1 MCISLGYK
9 KTLCV
14 VIIVSIICIFFL
26 DFDRFGLYVHP
37 TPYHNSGIAMPNVGF
52 EHYPHTVRLPRVNN
66 HVLRVVLQYYNANL
80 HKVYITRLCRRM
92 QYRKKTT
99 YMLSKAVQKPVADE
113 DEGEVEYDSVGKNI
127 KRTNNHIYFYSEV
140 TRETIFD
147 LIMHIKDAEEEN
159 LITSI
164 KLHIDSIPIFLHI
177 NSNGGSVFDAF
188 NAIDVIQAC
197 RMPVH
202 TIVEGATASAGTL
215 MSVVGKKK
223 YMTKNAFMLI
233 HQLSS
238 VCWGKMSEIEDEF
251 ENLQELTEKI
261 KEIYSENTKIPK
273 KELNKLL
280 QHDLWLNSSK
290 SLKYGLVDELWTG

>member
-1 MCISLGYK
+1 MPRTRKNI
-9 KTLCV
+9 T
-14 VIIVSIICIFFL
+14 
-26 DFDRFGLYVHP
+26 YV
-37 TPYHNSGIAMPNVGF
+37 
-52 EHYPHTVRLPRVNN
+52 
-66 HVLRVVLQYYNANL
+66 
-80 HKVYITRLCRRM
+80 
-92 QYRKKTT
+92 
-99 YMLSKAVQKPVADE
+99 LSKATKQDVNNDDE
-113 DEGEVEYDSVGKNI
+113 DDADGTNDSTEKNI

-164 KLHIDSIPIFLHI
+164 KLHIESIPIFLHI
-177 NSNGGSVFDAF
+177 NSKGGSVFDAF
-188 NAIDVIQAC
+188 NAIDVIQSS
-197 RMPVH
+197 RMPIH
-202 TIVEGATASAGTL
+202 TIIEGATASAGTL
-215 MSVVGKKK
+215 ISVVGEKR

-261 KEIYSENTKIPK
+261 KNIYSENTKIPK

>member
-1 MCISLGYK
+1 MPRTRKNI
-9 KTLCV
+9 T
-14 VIIVSIICIFFL
+14 
-26 DFDRFGLYVHP
+26 YV
-37 TPYHNSGIAMPNVGF
+37 
-52 EHYPHTVRLPRVNN
+52 
-66 HVLRVVLQYYNANL
+66 
-80 HKVYITRLCRRM
+80 
-92 QYRKKTT
+92 
-99 YMLSKAVQKPVADE
+99 LSKATKQDVNNDDE
-113 DEGEVEYDSVGKNI
+113 DDADGTNYSTEKNI

-164 KLHIDSIPIFLHI
+164 KLHIESIPIFLHI
-177 NSNGGSVFDAF
+177 NSKGGSVFDAF
-188 NAIDVIQAC
+188 NAIDVIQSC
-197 RMPVH
+197 RMPIH
-202 TIVEGATASAGTL
+202 TIIEGATASAGTL
-215 MSVVGKKK
+215 ISVVGEKR
-223 YMTKNAFMLI
+223 YMTKNAFMFI

-261 KEIYSENTKIPK
+261 KDIYSENTKIPK

>member
-1 MCISLGYK
+1 MPRTRKNI
-9 KTLCV
+9 T
-14 VIIVSIICIFFL
+14 
-26 DFDRFGLYVHP
+26 YV
-37 TPYHNSGIAMPNVGF
+37 
-52 EHYPHTVRLPRVNN
+52 
-66 HVLRVVLQYYNANL
+66 
-80 HKVYITRLCRRM
+80 
-92 QYRKKTT
+92 
-99 YMLSKAVQKPVADE
+99 LSKATKQDVNNDDE
-113 DEGEVEYDSVGKNI
+113 DDADGTNDSTEKNI

-147 LIMHIKDAEEEN
+147 LIMRIKDAEEEN

-164 KLHIDSIPIFLHI
+164 KLHIESIPIFLHI
-177 NSNGGSVFDAF
+177 NSKGGSVFDAF
-188 NAIDVIQAC
+188 NAIDVIQSC
-197 RMPVH
+197 RMPIH
-202 TIVEGATASAGTL
+202 TIIEGATASAGTL
-215 MSVVGKKK
+215 ISVVGEKR

-261 KEIYSENTKIPK
+261 KDIYSENTKIPK